1 MAAAT
6 TLALLVTL
14 AALHGAAVVLA
25 GDPPFSC
32 GPSSAEASE
41 GLAFCDVTLAPAQRA
56 ADLVS
61 RLTPAE
67 KIAQL
72 GDQAAGVPR
81 LGVPGYKWWNE
92 ALHGLATSGKG
103 LHFDAVGGV
112 RAATSFPQVLLTAA
126 AFDDDLWFRIGQ
138 VRYVRDDDEH
148 FFFRFFLLGMNTVP
162 RSAYRPAWAYAR

>member
-6 TLALLVTL
+6 TLAQLLTL

-32 GPSSAEASE
+32 GLSSAEASE

-138 VRYVRDDDEH
+138 VRYVRYVRDDEH
-148 FFFRFFLLGMNTVP
+148 LFFWIFFL
-162 RSAYRPAWAYAR
+162 